1 MSWSRKWTTAKKR
14 NPIKI
19 RDPEFRQRRERTKKE
34 RLERIL
40 NEEFKDELQISK
52 NRVD

>member
-1 MSWSRKWTTAKKR
+1 MTNYKKSFRR

-34 RLERIL
+34 RLEQLRKKEAEKEIR
-40 NEEFKDELQISK
+40 ETYH
-52 NRVD
+52 RG